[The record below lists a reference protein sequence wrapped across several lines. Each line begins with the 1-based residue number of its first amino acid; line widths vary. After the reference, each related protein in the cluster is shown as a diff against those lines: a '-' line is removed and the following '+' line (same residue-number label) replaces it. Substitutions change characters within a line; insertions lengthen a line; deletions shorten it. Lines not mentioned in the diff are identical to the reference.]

1 MAKMEIEMKHAGL
14 VFILLITALMTACA
28 SGPMKSEVPESA
40 PVVTPVPVKEPPKKE
55 IIKKEVIKK
64 EPVAEEVEDAGKPV
78 AGHKFTKLKI
88 GMTLSQVKKLIG
100 MPTGQSQHPTEKAS
114 KPFYFGPDRWVIQ
127 CSYRGEGILTFNSGG
142 EQLLTLI
149 QVNRAE

>member
-1 MAKMEIEMKHAGL
+1 MAKMEIEMKHARR
-14 VFILLITALMTACA
+14 VFILLIMALMTACA
-28 SGPMKSEVPESA
+28 SVQMKSEVPESP
-40 PVVTPVPVKEPPKKE
+40 PVATPAPVKEPPKKE

-64 EPVAEEVEDAGKPV
+64 ELVAEEPEDAGKPV
-78 AGHKFTKLKI
+78 AGHKFAKLKI

-100 MPTGQSQHPTEKAS
+100 MPNGQSQHPTEKAA

-127 CSYRGEGILTFNSGG
+127 CSYKGEGMLIFNSGG

-149 QVNRAE
+149 QVNKAE